1 MATTRVDQFGRV
13 LIPKPIRDNLGL
25 DAGTELT
32 VQEEG
37 DGVVLRPA
45 DSASFLKFKGKVL
58 VFTGR
63 LTGNVRD
70 VIRKQREERMRVV
83 GGMGRP

>member
-1 MATTRVDQFGRV
+1 MTTTKVDQFGRV
-13 LIPKPIRDNLGL
+13 LIPKPIRESLGL
-25 DAGTELT
+25 GAGTELT
-32 VQEEG
+32 VQEQD

-45 DSASFLKFKGKVL
+45 DPSAFLKYKGKIL
-58 VFTGR
+58 VFTGK

-83 GGMGRP
+83 GGMDKP